1 MTFRPCGRILRDS
14 SNGSIACYGLRRFTS
29 LLRRRLFDRNLGV
42 VLQFAADRAVTAG
55 NHFVA
60 RSDTALDL
68 NVSVVGDPSR
78 HLDLLRF
85 ASIFLEN
92 DLGDVLTSLALG
104 LLFLLRVYDISS
116 IIALVSQLL
125 HLFVPFD
132 LLRA

>member
-29 LLRRRLFDRNLGV
+29 LLRRRLFDRDLGV
-42 VLQFAADRAVTAG
+42 VLQFAADRAVAAG

-60 RSDTALDL
+60 RTDTALDL

-78 HLDLLRF
+78 HLDLLSF
-85 ASIFLEN
+85 ASILLEN
-92 DLGDVLTSLALG
+92 DLGDVLAFLALG
-104 LLFLLRVYDISS
+104 LLFLLRVYEVSGIV
-116 IIALVSQLL
+116 ALVSELL
-125 HLFVPFD
+125 YLFAPFD